1 MISSFL
7 HDLSELYTIF
17 VTTIL
22 TARQLRADSE
32 PVKSDFD
39 RLVAQSIDIEKRDE
53 LNNNKSSS
61 LKALK
66 TESAESE
73 RNSERKKE
81 AEKGSFTFINLN
93 SAKCSVCN
101 LSWHMKN
108 KCWVKN
114 SAQALKKWREEN
126 ESRIDKYRQ
135 KSKNL
140 NKLNTSERKKKKLM
154 SDIVAKCHG
163 ARSDKPRQ
171 TIMCSARQSRA
182 ALLALRVIY
191 Y

>member
-1 MISSFL
+1 MIENMRHQVLDWQMISSFL
-7 HDLSELYTIF
+7 HDLSELYTTF

-22 TARQLRADSE
+22 TARQLRADGE

-81 AEKGSFTFINLN
+81 AKKGSFTFINLN

-101 LSWHMKN
+101 LS
-108 KCWVKN
+108 
-114 SAQALKKWREEN
+114 
-126 ESRIDKYRQ
+126 
-135 KSKNL
+135 
-140 NKLNTSERKKKKLM
+140 
-154 SDIVAKCHG
+154 
-163 ARSDKPRQ
+163 
-171 TIMCSARQSRA
+171 
-182 ALLALRVIY
+182 
-191 Y
+191 